1 MIKVVIAEDDFRIA
15 QVQEQFLERISGVQL
30 VGKALNANE
39 TMSLLDEHEVDLLL
53 LDIYL
58 PDELGTDLLS
68 KIREDYPNADI
79 IMVTAA
85 MEKGMLEKAMRYGV
99 INYLL
104 KPVTMEKF
112 VETIEAYK
120 KKKELLQDRDE
131 VNQKIIDQFFGS
143 SNPSTNN
150 QKVLP
155 TGVDR
160 HTLKKV
166 REVVEE
172 LRGVT
177 IEEMGENLGVSRTT
191 ARRYLEYL
199 VSIDVCTAKH
209 EYGIV
214 GRPQR
219 ILPRRITS
227 TIQPNSVEVLHDYKC
242 GDERND
248 AEA

>member
-15 QVQEQFLERISGVQL
+15 QVQEQFLEKISGVQL
-30 VGKALNANE
+30 VGKALNAKE

-68 KIREDYPNADI
+68 KIREDHSNTDI

-85 MEKGMLEKAMRYGV
+85 MEKVMLEKAMRYGV
-99 INYLL
+99 SNYLL
-104 KPVTMEKF
+104 KPVSMEKF
-112 VETIEAYK
+112 VETIEEFK
-120 KKKELLQDRDE
+120 KKKEILQDRDE
-131 VNQKIIDQFFGS
+131 VNQKMIDQFFGS

-150 QKVLP
+150 QKDLP

-177 IEEMGENLGVSRTT
+177 IEEMGESLGVSRTT

-219 ILPRRITS
+219 KYYL
-227 TIQPNSVEVLHDYKC
+227 VE
-242 GDERND
+242 
-248 AEA
+248 

>member
-15 QVQEQFLERISGVQL
+15 QVQEQFLQKITDVKL
-30 VGKALNANE
+30 VGKALNAKE
-39 TMSLLDEHEVDLLL
+39 TMELLSENEVDLLL

-68 KIREDYPNADI
+68 KIRERFPTIDI

-85 MEKGMLEKAMRYGV
+85 TERTMLEKAVRYGV
-99 INYLL
+99 SNYLL
-104 KPVTMEKF
+104 KPVTMKKF
-112 VETIEAYK
+112 VETIEDYK
-120 KKKELLQDRDE
+120 RKKELLSFSEEMDQKLIDR
-131 VNQKIIDQFFGS
+131 FFGIT
-143 SNPSTNN
+143 NQSTILQND
-150 QKVLP
+150 LP

-166 REVVEE
+166 QEVVEE
-172 LRGVT
+172 LRGVS
-177 IEEMGENLGVSRTT
+177 IDEMSEEMGVSRTT

-219 ILPRRITS
+219 KYYLI
-227 TIQPNSVEVLHDYKC
+227 E
-242 GDERND
+242 
-248 AEA
+248 

>member
-15 QVQEQFLERISGVQL
+15 QVQEQFLQKITGVQL
-30 VGKALNANE
+30 VGKALNAKE
-39 TMSLLDEHEVDLLL
+39 TMELLSENEVDLLL

-68 KIREDYPNADI
+68 KIREIYPTIDI

-85 MEKGMLEKAMRYGV
+85 TERTMLEKAVRYGV
-99 INYLL
+99 SNYLL
-104 KPVTMEKF
+104 KPVTMKKF
-112 VETIEAYK
+112 VETIEGYK
-120 KKKELLQDRDE
+120 GKKELLRSSDEMDQTMIDRL
-131 VNQKIIDQFFGS
+131 FGIT
-143 SNPSTNN
+143 NPSTIM
-150 QKVLP
+150 QKDLP

-160 HTLKKV
+160 HTLEKIKG
-166 REVVEE
+166 VVEE
-172 LRGVT
+172 LRGVS
-177 IEEMGENLGVSRTT
+177 IDEMSEKMGVSRTT

-219 ILPRRITS
+219 KYYLI
-227 TIQPNSVEVLHDYKC
+227 E
-242 GDERND
+242 
-248 AEA
+248 

>member
-15 QVQEQFLERISGVQL
+15 QVQEQFLQKLTGVKL
-30 VGKALNANE
+30 VGKALNAKE
-39 TMSLLDEHEVDLLL
+39 TMEILGENEVDLLL
-53 LDIYL
+53 LDVYM

-68 KIREDYPNADI
+68 KIRENYPTIDI

-85 MEKGMLEKAMRYGV
+85 TERAMLEKAIKYGV
-99 INYLL
+99 CNYLL

-112 VETIEAYK
+112 VETIENYK
-120 KKKELLQDRDE
+120 RKKELLSNRDE
-131 VNQKIIDQFFGS
+131 VDQTLIDRFFGT
-143 SNPSTNN
+143 STQPTIS
-150 QKVLP
+150 QKDLP

-166 REVVEE
+166 KEVVEE
-172 LRGVT
+172 LRGVS
-177 IEEMGENLGVSRTT
+177 IEEMGEKLGVSRTT

-199 VSIDVCTAKH
+199 VLIGVCTAKH

-219 ILPRRITS
+219 KYYF
-227 TIQPNSVEVLHDYKC
+227 VD
-242 GDERND
+242 
-248 AEA
+248 